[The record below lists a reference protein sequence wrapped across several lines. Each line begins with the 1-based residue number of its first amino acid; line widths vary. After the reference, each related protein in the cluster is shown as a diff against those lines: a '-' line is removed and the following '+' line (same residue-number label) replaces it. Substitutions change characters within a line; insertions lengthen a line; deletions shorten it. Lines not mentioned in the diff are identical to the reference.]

1 MSVIA
6 LSPLHYNSVQMFLVN
21 RFYRSDELSRAA
33 LRKNGISTE
42 PELEKLVET
51 WYELNLDSYKY
62 RYNEKDIFKDP
73 RNEVGFEEISAVG
86 AIKALQSIVYQIE
99 MDTISEARE
108 INPEEQ
114 KAFDILTEIIH
125 ELILQT
131 IRKIPQYEEAKWV
144 IE

>member
-6 LSPLHYNSVQMFLVN
+6 LSPLHYNSVQMFLLN
-21 RFYRSDELSRAA
+21 RFHRSDELSIAA
-33 LRKNGISTE
+33 LRTNGISTE
-42 PELEKLVET
+42 TELEKLVEI
-51 WYELNLDSYKY
+51 WYELNLYSYKY
-62 RYNEKDIFKDP
+62 RYNEHDIFKDTH
-73 RNEVGFEEISAVG
+73 NEVVFTEISAVG

-99 MDTISEARE
+99 IDTIAEGRE
-108 INPEEQ
+108 ITPQEQ
-114 KAFDILTEIIH
+114 KAFDILKEIIT